1 MGTCSRFLLLY
12 VHSTSPLLKSLKPLG
27 QRRELVPS
35 SISFF
40 KVWEVSNSCGERNQ
54 FVRSQILAKA
64 LDGTLGHR
72 ETTEPLCSESAWGKM
87 TTTALSEMVAQQVSL

>member
-12 VHSTSPLLKSLKPLG
+12 VHSTSPLLKLLKTLG

-64 LDGTLGHR
+64 LDGTVGH
-72 ETTEPLCSESAWGKM
+72 TGTDEPVSSNAWGKM
-87 TTTALSEMVAQQVSL
+87 TTTALPEMVEQQVNL